1 MYFHSLTPIVPLLAA
16 LAPTTSAH
24 GSHAPPILNAE
35 GIDDRN
41 YMQKHAQEEHHLT
54 DFDVESFFHL
64 HDLDR
69 DHYLSPS
76 EIEAIYGLHHPLHLS
91 HSQKTNPNN
100 PEYNKPQK
108 EIPDSPA
115 MESKRQ
121 IIVAKVLANLD
132 TDKDGRVSIE
142 EFVRGG
148 WEGLPSFTGWGGL
161 GHHYGSEEEYFLHH
175 EELYHNTP
183 ETQTDESYTH
193 PEDIEHFAEH
203 EHIEAEEDAREREF
217 EGLPSDAPLT
227 EDRVVEDPLDAH
239 AHGSQDDQAPGA
251 QDQDQA
257 AFRRP
262 AGSNQG
268 RPARIERT
276 RPSTEDLGRLA
287 KEAREQGTWGERD
300 MHRPRNDRERMR
312 KGTPYKYKM
321 GRNNEF

>member
-1 MYFHSLTPIVPLLAA
+1 MTPTMTTITITT
-16 LAPTTSAH
+16 PTT
-24 GSHAPPILNAE
+24 
-35 GIDDRN
+35 
-41 YMQKHAQEEHHLT
+41 
-54 DFDVESFFHL
+54 
-64 HDLDR
+64 
-69 DHYLSPS
+69 
-76 EIEAIYGLHHPLHLS
+76 
-91 HSQKTNPNN
+91 
-100 PEYNKPQK
+100 
-108 EIPDSPA
+108 DS
-115 MESKRQ
+115 
-121 IIVAKVLANLD
+121 
-132 TDKDGRVSIE
+132 T
-142 EFVRGG
+142 
-148 WEGLPSFTGWGGL
+148 
-161 GHHYGSEEEYFLHH
+161 
-175 EELYHNTP
+175 
-183 ETQTDESYTH
+183 
-193 PEDIEHFAEH
+193 EH

-227 EDRVVEDPLDAH
+227 EDRVVKDPLDAH

-312 KGTPYKYKM
+312 KGTPYSQYELVITGLLTTGQSRIEMHELIRDDVILLRVVEYKM